1 MTTRAQADHLR
12 SQLVTISRHGEQ
24 TLANLFDLYSQEQL
38 ADTIA
43 HVLMPIVDLAAITT
57 ADWYASL
64 DPSSRYLP
72 TDAQDAVKDVRI
84 NYSLAWSF
92 GQRGDAQPVDRMTGL
107 FQRMVFDS
115 SRNIVITN
123 AKLEQVP
130 WFRDARAEACSFCR
144 LLTVDPHAYHGKYVE
159 MPSHNH
165 DCRCLA
171 VVSRGDNIYSPPP
184 YVEDWRREVAANRTG
199 DLTSM
204 LAGMEDEHV

>member
-12 SQLVTISRHGEQ
+12 AQLITLTRRGER
-24 TLANLFDLYSQEQL
+24 TLGNLFDVYSQAQL
-38 ADTIA
+38 TDTIVH
-43 HVLMPIVDLAAITT
+43 HVRPIVDLAAIVT
-57 ADWYASL
+57 ADWYSSL
-64 DPSSRYLP
+64 DRSSRFTP
-72 TDAQDAVKDVRI
+72 TDTQTAVKDVRI

-92 GQRGDAQPVDRMTGL
+92 GQHGEIQPVDRMIGL
-107 FQRMVFDS
+107 YQRMVFDS

-123 AKLEQVP
+123 AKTEKVP
-130 WFRDARAEACSFCR
+130 WHRDARADACSFCR
-144 LLTVDPHAYHGKYVE
+144 LLTVDPHAYNGKYVE

-171 VVSRGDNIYSPPP
+171 VVSRGDNIYHPPS